1 MFQKQIKIEGEENIK
16 SYEYKGE
23 DQSITYKYFVNELT
37 QKLLD
42 YIPIWLSPNILSILG
57 LLINSITFFI
67 DICFTGLKG
76 DEDVEFYIQFINCIL
91 NFLYLLIHKCVIKQA
106 KRTNS
111 LNCLVIL
118 INHSISAINALLIS
132 INFSSLI
139 GFDELYLYLYF
150 YFPIFNVFYF
160 NKWEEYMNGELI
172 LPKFN
177 GICDGI
183 TLICFFELL
192 TCVVGNGFWHFSFY
206 GYYLIISKILIHF
219 CFIYGFYLCF
229 NSFINVTKKN
239 PDKISK
245 TSINFFVY
253 YILNLLTL
261 FLINKSKR
269 SNLIQYYPKVV
280 IFTFGISLSQLIG
293 EIHLS
298 HLQKIEFNPNKL
310 YCLPPILFPL
320 IHILLG
326 YFPKKDFIFTIDYTL
341 LATLSWNLT
350 IYSYWIYNASIEISD
365 ILFINILS
373 LKERKRLQI
382 NPKINLL
389 IEKNTKESLIK

>member
-1 MFQKQIKIEGEENIK
+1 M
-16 SYEYKGE
+16 
-23 DQSITYKYFVNELT
+23 
-37 QKLLD
+37 
-42 YIPIWLSPNILSILG
+42 
-57 LLINSITFFI
+57 
-67 DICFTGLKG
+67 
-76 DEDVEFYIQFINCIL
+76 
-91 NFLYLLIHKCVIKQA
+91 
-106 KRTNS
+106 
-111 LNCLVIL
+111 
-118 INHSISAINALLIS
+118 
-132 INFSSLI
+132 
-139 GFDELYLYLYF
+139 
-150 YFPIFNVFYF
+150 
-160 NKWEEYMNGELI
+160 
-172 LPKFN
+172 
-177 GICDGI
+177 
-183 TLICFFELL
+183 
-192 TCVVGNGFWHFSFY
+192 
-206 GYYLIISKILIHF
+206 
-219 CFIYGFYLCF
+219 
-229 NSFINVTKKN
+229 TKKN

-341 LATLSWNLT
+341 LATLT

-373 LKERKRLQI
+373 LKERKRLLI

>member
-16 SYEYKGE
+16 TYEYKGE
-23 DQSITYKYFVNELT
+23 DQSISYKLFIEELT
-37 QKLLD
+37 DKFLE
-42 YIPIWLSPNILSILG
+42 YIPIWFSPNILSILG
-57 LLINSITFFI
+57 LFINSITFFI

-76 DEDVEFYIQFINCIL
+76 NENVEFYVQFINCIL
-91 NFLYLLIHKCVIKQA
+91 NFLYLLIHKSVIKQA

-111 LNCLVIL
+111 LTCLVIL
-118 INHSISAINALLIS
+118 INHSLSAINALLIS
-132 INFSSLI
+132 INFGSII
-139 GFDELYLYLYF
+139 GFDELYLYLF
-150 YFPIFNVFYF
+150 LYFPIFNVFYF

-177 GICDGI
+177 GVCDGI
-183 TLICFFELL
+183 ILICFLELL
-192 TCVVGNGFWHFSFY
+192 TCIIGNRFWTFSFY
-206 GYYLIISKILIHF
+206 GYYFQISKILIYF

-229 NSFINVTKKN
+229 ISFTNVTKKN

-245 TSINFFVY
+245 TSINFFIY

-269 SNLIQYYPKVV
+269 SNLIDYYPKVV
-280 IFTFGISLSQLIG
+280 VFTFGISLSQLIG

-298 HLQKIEFNPNKL
+298 HLQKIDFNPNKL
-310 YCLPPILFPL
+310 FCLPPILFPS

-326 YFPKKDFIFTIDYTL
+326 YFPKKDFIYTIDYTL
-341 LATLSWNLT
+341 LGILSWNMT
-350 IYSYWIYNASIEISD
+350 IYCYWIYNASIEISD

-373 LKERKRLQI
+373 LEERKREPI
-382 NPKINLL
+382 NNKINIL
-389 IEKNTKESLIK
+389 IENNTKERLMK